1 MSFYD
6 TESEVVVQSW
16 NFQVKLLWYLGCPKK
31 ILVPF
36 LLEAVAADLSVVCDL
51 KWQIVS
57 RLCYEFHKRQYILNS
72 VALAIKTT

>member
-6 TESEVVVQSW
+6 TESKVVVQSW

-72 VALAIKTT
+72 GGGKKYA